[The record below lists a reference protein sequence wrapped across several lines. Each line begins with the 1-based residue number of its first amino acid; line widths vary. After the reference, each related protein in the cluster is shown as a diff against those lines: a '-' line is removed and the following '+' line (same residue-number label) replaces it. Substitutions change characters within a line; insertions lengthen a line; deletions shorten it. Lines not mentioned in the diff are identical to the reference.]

1 MTSMSVVGSYVC
13 LVSVISPVCVVCV
26 CVCVCVCVLCDSLC
40 AVELL
45 NIQITLH
52 GIEQSGFLIVSSNV
66 AQIYGREHEPKVR
79 EGDLVKKTS
88 WVSTLS
94 DVQVRV

>member
-1 MTSMSVVGSYVC
+1 M
-13 LVSVISPVCVVCV
+13 LCV
-26 CVCVCVCVLCDSLC
+26 CVLCVCVLCDSLC